1 MKGVRFRTE
10 GRRGAEQQ
18 LVAASGRLYAMK
30 KRDAV
35 VMFRCFNPDFVQVIE
50 TIEGSIT
57 YHQNTRRHPDVVTQ
71 MEKKY
76 MFFGDQADVARKQIM
91 KGTSCE
97 FNVYFREP

>member
-1 MKGVRFRTE
+1 MNERARKK
-10 GRRGAEQQ
+10 EQEQ
-18 LVAASGRLYAMK
+18 MK

-50 TIEGSIT
+50 TVEGNIT
-57 YHQNTRRHPDVVTQ
+57 YHQNAHRHHDVVTQ

-76 MFFGDQADVARKQIM
+76 MFFADQADLARKKVMLGQ
-91 KGTSCE
+91 SCE